1 MSKAT
6 NKLYVEVSARA
17 IRMVLDQGEGYPSRW
32 AVALSI
38 SAKIGSSP
46 LTVMDWVKR
55 SELDTITHAPIPSTG
70 FTRPWPFI
78 GAGCGAASRMWNSPP
93 WHG

>member
-6 NKLYVEVSARA
+6 NKLSPEVSARA
-17 IRMVLDQGEGYPSRW
+17 IRMVLDQGEGYSSRW

-46 LTVMDWVKR
+46 LTVMDWVKL
-55 SELDTITHAPIPSTG
+55 SELDTITHAPRPSTG
-70 FTRPWPFI
+70 FKRLRTFI
-78 GAGCGAASRMWNSPP
+78 GAGRGVASRMWNSPP